1 MAAPSATARQTP
13 YGIKLKDGYRT
24 LFTFAADPD
33 VSFWEKSVKPP
44 GFDGGDAIEQ
54 TTMHNDDYRTFA
66 PRSLITMTESSM
78 TAAYD
83 PAVITQIAALINIE
97 TTITITFADG
107 STWAF
112 YGFLKSFDTNELSEG
127 AQPEAS
133 VTVVC
138 TNFDPTNKLE
148 AGPALVSVSGT

>member
-1 MAAPSATARQTP
+1 MAAPVPTTRQTP

-33 VSFWEKSVKPP
+33 VSFWEKTVKPP
-44 GFDGGDAIEQ
+44 GLDGGDAIEQ
-54 TTMHNDDYRTFA
+54 TTMHNEDYRTFA

-83 PAVITQIAALINIE
+83 PAVLTQIMALINIE
-97 TTITITFADG
+97 TTITISFADG

-112 YGFLKSFDTNELSEG
+112 FGFLKSFETNELQEG
-127 AQPEAS
+127 EQPNAS
-133 VTVVC
+133 VSIVC
-138 TNFDPTNKLE
+138 TNFDPTNKVE
-148 AGPALVSVSGT
+148 AGPALASVAGT